1 MTPETPFPAAASDP
15 AGPVDPAEEAAWAE
29 LCARWGEPEA
39 HRAFLSRFADLAG
52 LARAGARYRAV
63 LAERPEDASAL
74 RGRDEVLR
82 RATVVGLASVPRTAP
97 PPASSPWMRRG
108 VLATLVLG
116 AAAVLA
122 FVLLQLVRS
131 GVGR

>member
-1 MTPETPFPAAASDP
+1 VTPDTPPPATP
-15 AGPVDPAEEAAWAE
+15 ADPAEEVAWAE
-29 LCARWGEPEA
+29 LRARWGDPEA
-39 HRAFLSRFADLAG
+39 HRAFLARFADLEG

-63 LAERPEDASAL
+63 LAERPDDAEAG

-82 RATVVGLASVPRTAP
+82 RATAVGLASMPRTAP

-108 VLATLVLG
+108 VIATLVLG

-122 FVLLQLVRS
+122 FVVLQFARP

>member
-1 MTPETPFPAAASDP
+1 MTPDSPSTAAPADP
-15 AGPVDPAEEAAWAE
+15 SEEAAWAE
-29 LCARWGEPEA
+29 LRARWGDPEA
-39 HRAFLSRFADLAG
+39 HRVFLARFADLEG

-63 LAERPEDASAL
+63 LAERPGDPEAA

-82 RATVVGLASVPRTAP
+82 RATVVGLASMPRPAP
-97 PPASSPWMRRG
+97 PPAASPWMRRG
-108 VLATLVLG
+108 VIATLVLG

-122 FVLLQLVRS
+122 FVLLQLVGT

>member
-1 MTPETPFPAAASDP
+1 VTPDTPPPATP
-15 AGPVDPAEEAAWAE
+15 ADRAEEAAWAE
-29 LCARWGEPEA
+29 LRARWGDPEA
-39 HRAFLSRFADLAG
+39 HRAFLARFADLEG

-63 LAERPEDASAL
+63 LAERPDDPEAG

-82 RATVVGLASVPRTAP
+82 RATAVGLASMPRTAP

-108 VLATLVLG
+108 VIATLVLG

-122 FVLLQLVRS
+122 FVLLQLVGT